1 MVTQERN
8 PNEIYEHNYVI
19 HKSHEIVLLH
29 LILVVASGSENS
41 TPVLADGQEPRNGD
55 SSDEVLLSLV
65 HPMTAD
71 VLVYPNKEHSDEV
84 HPPPTHSVA
93 ADVQELPSDDYANE
107 VYLSYLPPT
116 ATNVQEPSH
125 ICTL

>member
-1 MVTQERN
+1 MTQERI
-8 PNEIYEHNYVI
+8 PNEIHNYVI

-41 TPVLADGQEPRNGD
+41 TPVLADWQEPRNGD

-65 HPMTAD
+65 HPMTTD

-93 ADVQELPSDDYANE
+93 ADVQEFPSDDYADE
-107 VYLSYLPPT
+107 VYLSYT
-116 ATNVQEPSH
+116 HSY
-125 ICTL
+125 